1 VILSEEVKEQPMK
14 FREIINNTELK
25 IKISEDSPPLKKK
38 SSMSS
43 ITNGSPSSKLKVSP
57 TFHKSRKLQLKKI
70 QTPFS
75 NLA

>member
-57 TFHKSRKLQLKKI
+57 IFHKSRKIQLQKI